1 MLFLGL
7 GLGLTGWQPL
17 EVVGLLA
24 AVVWFLVAAHR
35 FYRSGWVE
43 TVLKAV
49 LLGVVYFFLVVV
61 TVFLTSVV
69 ALLGT

>member
-17 EVVGLLA
+17 EVVGLLGPA
-24 AVVWFLVAAHR
+24 VWFLVAVHR

-43 TVLKAV
+43 TVLKAA
-49 LLGVVYFFLVVV
+49 LLGIVYFFLVIV
-61 TVFLTSVV
+61 TVLLTSIV